1 MQTKNLKKKGFTLVE
16 LVVVVAVIAVLSA
29 ILIPTI
35 GCFVEEA
42 KETNDMA
49 TVRLLNTALV
59 EDEAANGTPATMTQ
73 ALAAMAKKGYLV
85 DKLTP
90 RSSGE
95 ILWDSLNN
103 RFLLK
108 NKDGD
113 YVYRDNTTKE
123 TKDVNLWKV
132 AKNAADMSDK
142 YSNYLVLDDSFNGD
156 IGKIT
161 TGLDVGEN
169 TGITA
174 IRYENTSATAK
185 NVVIRTNGGKL
196 TVDAS
201 ADTVYH
207 YGKSG
212 KVVITAVARAS
223 YHENGE
229 VEGDIVIEQGRIEL
243 AASAKVGTVFV
254 SSVATGAVII
264 DVVNGAKIGT
274 VAPTTEAAK
283 ADVDASTSIPEESK
297 HEEVVEANNDFAG
310 GLGTERSPYLISE
323 NAHLAKI
330 TAGTAQNKKYYKLI
344 ADIEATKNFYKEGN
358 CVISYLN
365 NAVLDGAN
373 YTIKITDKSH
383 LFYNVLS
390 SEIKDLKAEI
400 ENNLALYASNS
411 TFNNVDLSG
420 KIVTTGGNE
429 GAYVIYAKPISGK
442 VTLTYVDCDCSVDFN
457 SNGVATSYNAVFTG
471 YAFPKDKTGNDRVT
485 VLNYTNCTYSGT
497 FVSGKAA
504 MFLGNNSANQG
515 IVTINVNN
523 CVNKGIIQS
532 TYIASDYYWNSYMAN
547 GIKNDVTADSFKQN
561 SVYLNGNK
569 LTAENI
575 SEPLSTG
582 FIQGPNDANLKL
594 AQNADGTFT
603 LTASQNPNAA
613 YYIVTVGLYTDYKAG
628 GTLVQNINERIEK
641 SAIVNNNIVTAL
653 KNREFVD
660 KAWVE
665 ENSSATAQTYG
676 EGEYAYTV
684 YTLNGKEYYYL
695 PNNNEAYLVDKVK
708 AAQIICVSC
717 YNADGDLIA
726 SATLSK

>member
-35 GCFVEEA
+35 GCFVEQA

-59 EDEAANGTPATMTQ
+59 EDEAANGTPATMTE

-156 IGKIT
+156 IGKIS

-174 IRYENTSATAK
+174 IRYENTSDTAK

-196 TVDAS
+196 TVDAP

-254 SSVATGAVII
+254 SSVNSGAVII

-297 HEEVVEANNDFAG
+297 HEEVVEANTDFAG

-344 ADIEATKNFYKEGN
+344 ADIDASTNHNVNDTGYVVKTVVNTLAYSVF
-358 CVISYLN
+358 
-365 NAVLDGAN
+365 DGAN
-373 YTIKITDKSH
+373 HSIKIADGSR
-383 LFYNVLS
+383 LFYKTRY
-390 SEIKDLKAEI
+390 SEIKDIKADI
-400 ENNLALYASNS
+400 KNNLVYYATNT
-411 TFNNVDLSG
+411 TFNNVDLAG
-420 KIVTTGGNE
+420 KISITRGNQA
-429 GAYVIYAKPISGK
+429 AYVVYAEPGSLIVS
-442 VTLTYVDCDCSVDFN
+442 LTFIDCDCSVDFQ
-457 SNGVATSYNAVFTG
+457 SDGAATSYNAVFTG
-471 YAFPKDKTGNDRVT
+471 YAYPNYIT

-504 MFLGNNSANQG
+504 MFLGNNSANLG
-515 IVTINVNN
+515 VVTIKVNS

-532 TYIASDYYWNSYMAN
+532 TYIASNYYWNSYMAN
-547 GIKNDVTADSFKQN
+547 GIKNDAADNSFKQN

-676 EGEYAYTV
+676 EGSYAYTV

-708 AAQIICVSC
+708 AAQMICVSC
-717 YNADGDLIA
+717 YNADGVLIA

>member
-35 GCFVEEA
+35 GCFVEQA

-59 EDEAANGTPATMTQ
+59 EDEAANGTPATMTE

-174 IRYENTSATAK
+174 IRYENTSDTAK

-196 TVDAS
+196 TVDAP

-212 KVVITAVARAS
+212 KVVITAVATAS

-229 VEGDIVIEQGRIEL
+229 VEGDIVIEKGRIEL
-243 AASAKVGTVFV
+243 AASAKVGAVFV

-297 HEEVVEANNDFAG
+297 HEEVVKANTDFAG

-344 ADIEATKNFYKEGN
+344 ADIDATKNYDN
-358 CVISYLN
+358 TSSVVSSLTYS
-365 NAVLDGAN
+365 VLDGAN
-373 YTIKITDKSH
+373 HNIKITDEVY
-383 LFYNVLS
+383 LFYS
-390 SEIKDLKAEI
+390 TKDSEIKDLKADI
-400 ENNLALYASNS
+400 KTSLILWGANT

-420 KIVTTGGNE
+420 KIVTTGGNQ
-429 GAYVIYAKPISGK
+429 GAYVIYADYDVNNRAS
-442 VTLTYVDCDCSVDFN
+442 LTYVDCDCSVDFN

-532 TYIASDYYWNSYMAN
+532 TITDKSYGWNSYMAN
-547 GIKNDVTADSFKQN
+547 GIKNDAADNSFKQN

-575 SEPLSTG
+575 AEPLSTG

-594 AQNADGTFT
+594 VQNADGTFT

-613 YYIVTVGLYTDYKAG
+613 YYVVTVGLYTNHKAG

-641 SAIVNNNIVTAL
+641 SAIVNNTIVTTI
-653 KNREFVD
+653 KNIEFVD
-660 KAWVE
+660 KTWVE

-676 EGEYAYTV
+676 EGSYAYTV

-708 AAQIICVSC
+708 AAQMICVSC